1 MVWVRRTLR
10 GTEDQEAG
18 KAGTVVEGS
27 EGNFAA
33 MGKRE
38 ALMSSS
44 AGKGADEHSDL
55 GSLN

>member
-1 MVWVRRTLR
+1 MGRRTLR